1 MRAWFSRQKTCHRHQ
16 DVSWNRTS
24 VVSCVAPGL
33 DPRGLCVTTCNHRR
47 PGPQSSVGI
56 CPHSVRLSAGPN
68 PQSVRPS
75 PHCVR
80 RTRNHRVG
88 TEIRETENFASL
100 PWRVRI
106 STVFLA
112 IDFQGPGRG
121 NGQPETRSEISV
133 RFPPMHHLSDRL
145 ASVRPGY

>member
-1 MRAWFSRQKTCHRHQ
+1 MAAPPTA
-16 DVSWNRTS
+16 S
-24 VVSCVAPGL
+24 VFPAL
-33 DPRGLCVTTCNHRR
+33 FVTACNHRR

-106 STVFLA
+106 SAVFLA
-112 IDFQGPGRG
+112 VDFQGSEWATGSRQPVPKSASDFLPCIIFPVIWQTCGQGVDVTQGSTVSGNVVQGR
-121 NGQPETRSEISV
+121 
-133 RFPPMHHLSDRL
+133 
-145 ASVRPGY
+145 